1 MKHMFYLGWV
11 AIVLLAACQKSGD
24 TQSTNPT
31 NPTTDSATV
40 TVVNGYGSGKYK
52 IGDTVNIWASAIPDG
67 YVFDQWTGYGSLLQ
81 NNGEWHNSFV
91 MPSQDVTVTGA
102 QKTAT
107 SFSLKYEKIKGVNIL
122 KPVYYYFP
130 ASQKGVVFLLH
141 GSGGNATN
149 LVTNFEWLTMIRDL
163 VANNYAVIV
172 TEAEEATLNTDI
184 NGDGSIRWN
193 PSPLDSTTNVD
204 FRNIKAIRDT
214 FYTRG
219 SMSRS
224 LPLYSIGMSNGG
236 AFSNALSYLYKY
248 TCGIAYCAQGY
259 KTIFDVSTTPFQFC
273 MAKNDDQ
280 PEVGATGN
288 ALALTYSQSLTSRG
302 VCSKYFIHDRSPVYP
317 ERFAR
322 RSDISIA
329 TSTALYNEIKN
340 NNWLDSKRYLKA
352 TSDSLGPIFL
362 ANPSTYPTYNSLN
375 AMQRDYI
382 NGQLDDMYAAHQ
394 FYSDFNK
401 TTIKYLDSRCQ

>member
-1 MKHMFYLGWV
+1 
-11 AIVLLAACQKSGD
+11 
-24 TQSTNPT
+24 
-31 NPTTDSATV
+31 
-40 TVVNGYGSGKYK
+40 
-52 IGDTVNIWASAIPDG
+52 
-67 YVFDQWTGYGSLLQ
+67 
-81 NNGEWHNSFV
+81 
-91 MPSQDVTVTGA
+91 
-102 QKTAT
+102 
-107 SFSLKYEKIKGVNIL
+107 
-122 KPVYYYFP
+122 
-130 ASQKGVVFLLH
+130 GVVFLLH

-193 PSPLDSTTNVD
+193 PAPLDSSTNVD
-204 FRNIKAIRDT
+204 FGNIKSIRDT

-259 KTIFDVSTTPFQFC
+259 KTIFDVSTIPFQFC

-280 PEVGATGN
+280 PEVGPAGN

-352 TSDSLGPIFL
+352 TSDSLAPIFL
-362 ANPSTYPTYNSLN
+362 ANPS
-375 AMQRDYI
+375 D
-382 NGQLDDMYAAHQ
+382 
-394 FYSDFNK
+394 
-401 TTIKYLDSRCQ
+401 